1 MLDDHVIKTVNDI
14 LIPDIISE
22 FLHSSLLRHCSK
34 PHHNHTTNPRY
45 TVTFP
50 AQMRWRYHNLA
61 LRQRNALNSAT
72 YHRNQC
78 DEQAVLH
85 KRTRRVAA
93 VAWQRLYLILAVNGY
108 SHMAKSLHIS
118 LGTVWERPV
127 CESMNIALIQHV
139 SLCNIL
145 LRLLGLRP
153 GW

>member
-1 MLDDHVIKTVNDI
+1 MLDVHVIKTVNKILDI

-34 PHHNHTTNPRY
+34 PHHSHTTNPRY
-45 TVTFP
+45 TVAFP

-72 YHRNQC
+72 YHRKQC

-85 KRTRRVAA
+85 KRTRRIAA
-93 VAWQRLYLILAVNGY
+93 VAWQRLYLRERIFAYGQIPAYFIRNCLRTPGMWIYEHCINTTCDFVQY
-108 SHMAKSLHIS
+108 SFVVI
-118 LGTVWERPV
+118 GT
-127 CESMNIALIQHV
+127 AA
-139 SLCNIL
+139 
-145 LRLLGLRP
+145 